1 MLDVAVRF
9 ALYLDLALAFGT
21 AFFALCAPYVR
32 GSIPLPGILASA
44 GLIGIVISVLG
55 LAVLSASMAGVPLP
69 QVDAESV
76 AMVLTGMSL
85 GRAWMVRV
93 GGLALVVAAAAFVRR
108 RPTSALWAASFGGA
122 LAIGGLAWS
131 GHGAMD
137 EGAVGW
143 LHLVADVAHLLA
155 AGIWVGALACLLLL
169 VARPSARTDSAHL
182 WATHRALDG
191 FSLVGTSVVAVI
203 VVTGLLNAWL
213 LVGPGNATALPSTIY
228 GQLLLAKL
236 ALFTAM
242 VGFAAINRYR
252 LTPALAARIDA
263 QEHRAAIGAL
273 RISVAL
279 ETASVVLVLALV
291 AWLGTLQPPPSA
303 M

>member
-1 MLDVAVRF
+1 MRDVFVRF
-9 ALYLDLALAFGT
+9 ALYLDLALAFGM
-21 AFFALCAPYVR
+21 AFFALCAPQAR
-32 GSIPLPGILASA
+32 EPLPLPGVLASA
-44 GLIGIVISVLG
+44 GLIGIVLSIVG
-55 LAVLSASMAGVPLP
+55 LAVLSASMAGAPLP

-76 AMVLTGMSL
+76 VIVLTGMSL
-85 GRAWMVRV
+85 GKAWLVRV
-93 GGLALVVAAAAFVRR
+93 GGLALVVGAAALVRR
-108 RPTSALWAASFGGA
+108 RPVPALWAASFGGA
-122 LAIGGLAWS
+122 IAIGGLAWS

-143 LHLVADVAHLLA
+143 LHLVADIAHLLA
-155 AGIWVGALACLLLL
+155 AGVRVGALVCLLLL
-169 VARPSARTDSAHL
+169 VARPFARADPAHL

-203 VVTGLLNAWL
+203 VVTGLVNAWL

-242 VGFAAINRYR
+242 VGFAAINRCR

-263 QEHRAAIGAL
+263 QEHRGAIAAL

-291 AWLGTLQPPPSA
+291 AWLGTLQPPASA